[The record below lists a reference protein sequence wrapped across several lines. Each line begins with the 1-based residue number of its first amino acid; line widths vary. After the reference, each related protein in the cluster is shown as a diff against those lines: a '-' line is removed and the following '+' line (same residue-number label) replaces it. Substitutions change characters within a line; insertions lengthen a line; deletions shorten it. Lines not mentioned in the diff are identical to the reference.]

1 MVFFF
6 FFQCYL
12 LQKQA
17 FMDQAQTSLCET
29 GFQMDQK
36 RGTINKEI
44 PHQYLLRFPE
54 VIMDLI
60 QAPAKFQ

>member
-1 MVFFF
+1 MTIGYEMRDISAHFF

-36 RGTINKEI
+36 QGEQLTKKSLTNTFSGF
-44 PHQYLLRFPE
+44 LR
-54 VIMDLI
+54 
-60 QAPAKFQ
+60 